1 MPLQAADFE
10 SAAYAIPPLR
20 GAQSV
25 GDVPTSPMAIEGSC
39 QAATF
44 EGSSWFMP
52 GDRRHISG
60 RQTGPRLSPKRTEA
74 DRRIVREWPT

>member
-1 MPLQAADFE
+1 MPIA
-10 SAAYAIPPLR
+10 
-20 GAQSV
+20 GA
-25 GDVPTSPMAIEGSC
+25 C

-74 DRRIVREWPT
+74 DRRIVREWPTIALSRSRPRHTQLT